1 MEPSGRKRRG
11 KPDRTRRSEAKVP
24 RDLDQD
30 QVVLEGERDIG
41 RLHVGPAREPAD
53 ILLKPHL
60 DAIWNATGHPASLN
74 YDDQGRGRDK

>member
-1 MEPSGRKRRG
+1 
-11 KPDRTRRSEAKVP
+11 
-24 RDLDQD
+24 
-30 QVVLEGERDIG
+30 VVLEGERDIG

-60 DAIWNATGHPASLN
+60 DAIWKATGHPASLN